1 MSKPKWVIM
10 VYIAANDTLANFA
23 IESLK
28 QLQETAT
35 NEVVVVAQF
44 DPDGL
49 SSEHQVRRYVFN
61 LETRDKPLLDDNK
74 FWGNADHRFL
84 SMSEPGTL
92 TEFME
97 WVYRDYPAE
106 HYCLTLWAEG
116 PLLLF
121 QLPAKSDREI
131 LPLGAGAYL
140 TPAQLKQAL
149 HNARGVRKEVA
160 DAQGEGKK
168 LEIIAMDACSMSMC
182 EIAYELKDEA
192 EFLVA
197 SQEEVPD
204 PSFRYDM
211 LVKLFSEGL
220 GSKELCQ
227 AGVVGYVTAYQ
238 QYFYSQSTG
247 TYPVTLAAIELKQM
261 QNLKGPLKEL
271 ANALTSA
278 TKDTLTAD
286 LIYSARA
293 QSQSYVGG
301 LYVDLHD
308 FCNKL
313 GGATQFAKVCGN
325 VSKAIDNAVAARAGV
340 VNGCVVEVVNHA
352 AASTGTVYGPV
363 MRVNGEAVKS
373 GKPELL
379 SYGLSIYFPY
389 LKDAK
394 ENDHIQDVVKGIPR
408 MIDKD
413 SEMLAGYR
421 VLIKDIED
429 DYQDSQFDFARDTN
443 WYQFIQQGWS
453 LILASQDPDDLDTLY
468 LARQCVKN
476 LLTIIQSSG
485 VSGAAAA

>member
-1 MSKPKWVIM
+1 MSNPKWVIM
-10 VYIAANDTLANFA
+10 VYMAADDTLANFA

-28 QLQETAT
+28 QLQKTAT
-35 NEVVVVAQF
+35 DEVVVVAQF

-49 SSEHQVRRYVFN
+49 SRAHRVRRYVFN
-61 LETRDKPLLDDNK
+61 GATQNQPLKD
-74 FWGNADHRFL
+74 NADLWGQTHSR
-84 SMSEPGTL
+84 SVNMAEPGTL

-121 QLPAKSDREI
+121 QLPAKSDRQT
-131 LPLGAGAYL
+131 LPLGTGAYL

-149 HNARGVRKEVA
+149 NKARPMRKPL
-160 DAQGEGKK
+160 DAKGEGKK

-182 EIAYELKDEA
+182 EIACELKDEA
-192 EFLVA
+192 EFMVA

-211 LVKLFSEGL
+211 LVELFSKSWGN
-220 GSKELCQ
+220 KELCQ
-227 AGVVGYVTAYQ
+227 EGVVGYVTAYQ
-238 QYFYSQSTG
+238 QYFYNQANG
-247 TYPVTLAAIELKQM
+247 THPVTLAAIELEQM
-261 QNLKGPLKEL
+261 QNLKGSLKEL
-271 ANALTSA
+271 ANALKSA
-278 TKDTLTAD
+278 AKAPETAG

-313 GGATQFAKVCGN
+313 GEATQFAKVCGN
-325 VSKAIDNAVAARAGV
+325 VSKRIDDAVAARAAV
-340 VNGCVVEVVNHA
+340 VDGCVVEVVNHA
-352 AASTGTVYGPV
+352 GADHGPV
-363 MRVNGEAVKS
+363 MSVNGEAVKS
-373 GKPELL
+373 DKPEPELL
-379 SYGLSIYFPY
+379 SHGLSIYFPY

-413 SEMLAGYR
+413 SEKLAGYK
-421 VLIKDIED
+421 VLIEDIED

-453 LILASQDPDDLDTLY
+453 LILASRDPDDLDALY

-476 LLTIIQSSG
+476 LLTIIQNRG
-485 VSGAAAA
+485 VSGVAAAA